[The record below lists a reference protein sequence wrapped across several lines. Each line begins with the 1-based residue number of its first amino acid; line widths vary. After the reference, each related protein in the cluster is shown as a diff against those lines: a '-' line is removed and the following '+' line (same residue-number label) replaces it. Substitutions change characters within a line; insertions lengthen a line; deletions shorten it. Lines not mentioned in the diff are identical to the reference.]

1 MLKTKKLI
9 AASAAALTVFG
20 AAALLPK
27 GAAGLMRPAAADTAV
42 DASFNISECSVTIP
56 YASYTYRGRG
66 IQPTV
71 TVTDAEGSKLVQD
84 ADYTVTYSNN
94 TNVGTASIIVK
105 GKGNYSGFLTKNFTV
120 KPLDLSSSYAKVT
133 IPYAS
138 YTYTG
143 KAITPEVRVKFKDGG
158 LIASGEYSLSYSDNT
173 GVGNAYITVK
183 GTSKNVIGTYKKAFV
198 VKPAKNAIQSLTT
211 TPGAFKVTWKKA
223 TPGAVGYQVKYS
235 TDKNFVKNVH
245 SYTSTDLS
253 DLSENFSKVP
263 NGGETW
269 YVKVRSFVTK
279 DGKAESTRYGNYSAV
294 KSIKVAEPVKDLDPD
309 EIPAE
314 ILSFVQNFGGYTNN
328 GTAEYDS
335 SKPENVTP
343 GLISQIVSKNA
354 LFDAKYYPVDAPQ
367 VGDKDPLGRF
377 AGGYAAMPKEDVLW
391 VLQNILG
398 VSRSKADVLYATALK
413 DTASFYERKS
423 GGKVYLY
430 HKKEAAG
437 TSKTQTAVR
446 TVIYDGSKYYVVY
459 DRFPAVYKAGDRCR
473 TFYAEM
479 TLKKVSGKKCC
490 KLLLQ
495 TETLPK
501 LPAASKSTA
510 GIYGKFA
517 GSYTFSSGSGSWS
530 STLTLNSS
538 GTFSGVYSDLSKT
551 ASGKNYDSTLTYSK
565 FTGKFKNPR
574 KVNNYIYAFDIDYIK
589 YETKPGTNTVKNR
602 QRINYTDAFGIA
614 GTKTVYAY
622 TADAPVSVLPESFF
636 DWTFRKRGTKFAA
649 SPLLSYVGLYAS
661 DIELGWS

>member
-263 NGGETW
+263 NEGETW

-279 DGKAESTRYGNYSAV
+279 DGKASSTRYGNYSAV
-294 KSIKVAEPVKDLDPD
+294 KSVTVA
-309 EIPAE
+309 
-314 ILSFVQNFGGYTNN
+314 
-328 GTAEYDS
+328 
-335 SKPENVTP
+335 SKPYSEAK
-343 GLISQIVSKNA
+343 LKQIVENSSWYTMHDFNSDYWAYADFDGDGYKEGFAAFIDDGHLCTEIRYIDHNGKVYVANGNVNEFTIHEIDVVSYNGRVFAGCNYGSGAGIYTQVYGIENGKPFRADFPDRLSYLKSDSKGFYSTYWNMMDGMVTNIR
-354 LFDAKYYPVDAPQ
+354 LKYYPAYH
-367 VGDKDPLGRF
+367 LF
-377 AGGYAAMPKEDVLW
+377 DVM
-391 VLQNILG
+391 Q
-398 VSRSKADVLYATALK
+398 
-413 DTASFYERKS
+413 
-423 GGKVYLY
+423 
-430 HKKEAAG
+430 
-437 TSKTQTAVR
+437 
-446 TVIYDGSKYYVVY
+446 
-459 DRFPAVYKAGDRCR
+459 
-473 TFYAEM
+473 
-479 TLKKVSGKKCC
+479 
-490 KLLLQ
+490 
-495 TETLPK
+495 
-501 LPAASKSTA
+501 
-510 GIYGKFA
+510 
-517 GSYTFSSGSGSWS
+517 
-530 STLTLNSS
+530 
-538 GTFSGVYSDLSKT
+538 
-551 ASGKNYDSTLTYSK
+551 
-565 FTGKFKNPR
+565 
-574 KVNNYIYAFDIDYIK
+574 
-589 YETKPGTNTVKNR
+589 
-602 QRINYTDAFGIA
+602 
-614 GTKTVYAY
+614 
-622 TADAPVSVLPESFF
+622 
-636 DWTFRKRGTKFAA
+636 
-649 SPLLSYVGLYAS
+649 
-661 DIELGWS
+661 